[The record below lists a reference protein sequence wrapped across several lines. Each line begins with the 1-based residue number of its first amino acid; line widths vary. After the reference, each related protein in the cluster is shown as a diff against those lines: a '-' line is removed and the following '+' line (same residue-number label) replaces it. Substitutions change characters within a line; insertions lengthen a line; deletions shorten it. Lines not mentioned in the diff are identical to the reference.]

1 MFYPYYID
9 PTYLILIPA
18 ILISAWAQFKVS
30 STFNKYSTVRS
41 INGYTGAQVARILL
55 NDAGLQ
61 EVEIQQVPGRLSDH
75 YDPRA
80 KVLRLSSDVYG
91 STSVAS
97 IGVAAHEVGHA
108 IQDKESYSALVFRNA
123 IVPVVNF
130 SSSLSWILFFIGI
143 LLSYSTLVTIGIILF
158 SVVVLFQLVTLP
170 VEFNASSRALKLLEA
185 RGILYDKEVDGARKV
200 LSAAALTYVAAT
212 LMAVLQLV
220 RLIAISNRNSN
231 DLRLKYECKK
241 NNS

>member
-1 MFYPYYID
+1 MFYPYYIE

-18 ILISAWAQFKVS
+18 ILISAWAQLKVS

-185 RGILYDKEVDGARKV
+185 RGILYDKEVDVARKV

-231 DLRLKYECKK
+231 D
-241 NNS
+241 

>member
-170 VEFNASSRALKLLEA
+170 VEFNASSRALKLLES
-185 RGILYDKEVDGARKV
+185 RGILYDKEVEGARKV

-231 DLRLKYECKK
+231 D
-241 NNS
+241 

>member
-231 DLRLKYECKK
+231 D
-241 NNS
+241 

>member
-1 MFYPYYID
+1 MFYLYYID

-18 ILISAWAQFKVS
+18 ILISAWAQFKIS

-231 DLRLKYECKK
+231 D
-241 NNS
+241 

>member
-1 MFYPYYID
+1 MIYPYYID

-185 RGILYDKEVDGARKV
+185 RGILYDKEVEGARKV

-231 DLRLKYECKK
+231 D
-241 NNS
+241 

>member
-1 MFYPYYID
+1 MIYPYYID

-185 RGILYDKEVDGARKV
+185 RGILYDKEVDGARNV

-231 DLRLKYECKK
+231 D
-241 NNS
+241 

>member
-185 RGILYDKEVDGARKV
+185 RGILYDKEVDEARKV

-231 DLRLKYECKK
+231 D
-241 NNS
+241 

>member
-108 IQDKESYSALVFRNA
+108 IQDKGSYSALVFRNA

-185 RGILYDKEVDGARKV
+185 RGILYDKEVEGARKV

-231 DLRLKYECKK
+231 D
-241 NNS
+241 

>member
-123 IVPVVNF
+123 IVPLVNF

-185 RGILYDKEVDGARKV
+185 RGILYDKELDGARNV

-231 DLRLKYECKK
+231 D
-241 NNS
+241 

>member
-143 LLSYSTLVTIGIILF
+143 LFSYSTLVTIGIILF

-170 VEFNASSRALKLLEA
+170 VEFNASSRALKILEA
-185 RGILYDKEVDGARKV
+185 RGILYDKEVDEARKV

-231 DLRLKYECKK
+231 D
-241 NNS
+241 

>member
-123 IVPVVNF
+123 IVPLVNF

-185 RGILYDKEVDGARKV
+185 RGILYDKEVDGARNV

-231 DLRLKYECKK
+231 DRG
-241 NNS
+241 

>member
-75 YDPRA
+75 YDLRA

-185 RGILYDKEVDGARKV
+185 RGILYDKEVEGARKV

-231 DLRLKYECKK
+231 D
-241 NNS
+241 

>member
-1 MFYPYYID
+1 MFYPYYIE

-185 RGILYDKEVDGARKV
+185 RGILYDKEVEGARKV

-231 DLRLKYECKK
+231 D
-241 NNS
+241 

>member
-108 IQDKESYSALVFRNA
+108 IQDEESYSALVFRNA

-143 LLSYSTLVTIGIILF
+143 LFSYSTLVTIGIILF

-170 VEFNASSRALKLLEA
+170 VEFNASSRALKILEA

-231 DLRLKYECKK
+231 D
-241 NNS
+241 

>member
-185 RGILYDKEVDGARKV
+185 RGILYDKEVEEARKV

-231 DLRLKYECKK
+231 D
-241 NNS
+241 

>member
-123 IVPVVNF
+123 IVPLVNF

-185 RGILYDKEVDGARKV
+185 RGILYDKEVDGARNV

-231 DLRLKYECKK
+231 D
-241 NNS
+241 

>member
-1 MFYPYYID
+1 MIYPYYID

-130 SSSLSWILFFIGI
+130 LSSLSWILFFIGI

-185 RGILYDKEVDGARKV
+185 RGILYDKEVEGARKV

-231 DLRLKYECKK
+231 D
-241 NNS
+241 

>member
-170 VEFNASSRALKLLEA
+170 VEFNASSRALKILEA
-185 RGILYDKEVDGARKV
+185 RGILYDKEVEGARKV

-231 DLRLKYECKK
+231 D
-241 NNS
+241 

>member
-55 NDAGLQ
+55 NDARLQ

-185 RGILYDKEVDGARKV
+185 RGILYDKEVEGARKV

-231 DLRLKYECKK
+231 D
-241 NNS
+241 